1 VGQGYHGYGK
11 YRLGNVLPTDHRFT
25 GQKLDATG
33 LMYYGARYY
42 DRHIGVFVSPDTLV
56 PDPTNVWDYN
66 RFAYARL
73 NPLKYND
80 PTGHEPKQPCCITG
94 GPSLAPKVLQLI
106 VDLAEVVWDGT
117 SSERSTAG
125 EVLDVA
131 LHHPLFGPSV
141 DEISAVHEYAVRTYI
156 DPHLPESLVTARDT
170 ATAVINTPCVADIL
184 LGTVQVAPGLI
195 NFSQRSVNSNVLDY
209 IEDMANGR
217 WDWSRS
223 GPLRVMEV
231 DGQLVTYDNRR
242 LLAAQHVNLESVP
255 VQIVNADDIVPGS
268 NKTWS
273 RAFEIRR
280 NDVRNLRLGGPVPR
294 QGLKEKPLIE
304 QRRPR

>member
-1 VGQGYHGYGK
+1 VSGSTTTYYPFPHYEVSGSTVTKYYFFAGQRIAMKRGNGPLTYLHPDHLGSTVLSTTSSGAFDVGQGYHGYGK

-42 DRHIGVFVSPDTLV
+42 DRQVGAFISPDTLV

-80 PTGHEPKQPCCITG
+80 PTGHEPKKPCCITG

-117 SSERSTAG
+117 SSERATAG

-131 LHHPLFGPSV
+131 LHHPMFGPSV
-141 DEISAVHEYAVRTYI
+141 DEISAAHEHLVETYV
-156 DPHLPESLVTARDT
+156 DPHLSGGVISTRDT
-170 ATAVINTPCVADIL
+170 INEVFNTPGVGD
-184 LGTVQVAPGLI
+184 V
-195 NFSQRSVNSNVLDY
+195 
-209 IEDMANGR
+209 
-217 WDWSRS
+217 
-223 GPLRVMEV
+223 
-231 DGQLVTYDNRR
+231 
-242 LLAAQHVNLESVP
+242 LLAGDYS
-255 VQIVNADDIVPGS
+255 GS
-268 NKTWS
+268 TFRERRIS
-273 RAFEIRR
+273 R
-280 NDVRNLRLGGPVPR
+280 
-294 QGLKEKPLIE
+294 
-304 QRRPR
+304 